1 MRTVLT
7 GTAVVL
13 GLLLAAPA
21 WAQVKKSALG
31 DGPKVH
37 PIEIWNGPI
46 RTVHYVYQDLSPSE
60 ESVLKELERAQNE
73 AFIADMM
80 TKARQAYLTTELVM
94 EPRRRQVQYLLYGY
108 NSDTTAGLLTGAGI
122 GGYGFGAGGALGYAA
137 PYGVYPYAFNGA
149 YGGLGY
155 GGGYGGGYGLGFTGG
170 SSTNT
175 LAVGIGDEGVLK
187 TEAARTM
194 AAQMT
199 PEKIA
204 AAYRDLDNAMA
215 MASTIKPIRVALGL
229 PEDKG
234 GEKHAGFLPPFYKEG
249 TKLSVTRMLDGKS
262 DKIDGTVLG
271 DNDQWLLLDT
281 MAGKRRI
288 LKTTVVDVLELK

>member
-31 DGPKVH
+31 DGAKVH

-108 NSDTTAGLLTGAGI
+108 NSDTTAGLLTGGGV
-122 GGYGFGAGGALGYAA
+122 GGYGFGAGGAGGYAA

-155 GGGYGGGYGLGFTGG
+155 GSANGLGFTGG
-170 SSTNT
+170 SASNT
-175 LAVGIGDEGVLK
+175 LAYGIGDEGVMK
-187 TEAARTM
+187 TEASRTL
-194 AAQMT
+194 ASQMT

-204 AAYRDLDNAMA
+204 AAYRNLDNALA
-215 MASTIKPIRVALGL
+215 MASTVAPIREGLALK
-229 PEDKG
+229 EAKG
-234 GEKHAGFLPPFYKEG
+234 GGTRAGFYPEG
-249 TKLSVTRMLDGKS
+249 ASMTVTRMLDGKS
-262 DKIDGTVLG
+262 DKIEGKVLSS
-271 DNDQWLLLDT
+271 DDQWLILDT
-281 MAGKRRI
+281 KEGRRRI
-288 LKTTVVDVLELK
+288 LKSTVVDVLEPKPN